1 MNIQHMP
8 GQVKSVIRGVP
19 YILGIIDF
27 SVPVGL
33 GVGWEQPAEVC
44 ANPTVDFIA
53 E

>member
-8 GQVKSVIRGVP
+8 GKVKSVIRGVP

-33 GVGWEQPAEVC
+33 GVGWEA
-44 ANPTVDFIA
+44 ARGSLYKSNSGFHS
-53 E
+53 